1 MQELYPGTGD
11 FTLECL
17 SGEDK
22 HPSPLSYS
30 FCSSGQGAESSSPW
44 PHSADPSPASGLG
57 LTTTQTILT
66 ALFKFHIHGPYFPNM
81 AGCPGKAGIY

>member
-1 MQELYPGTGD
+1 M
-11 FTLECL
+11 ECL

-22 HPSPLSYS
+22 HHTRLLSPIPSAA
-30 FCSSGQGAESSSPW
+30 QGREQRAALPW